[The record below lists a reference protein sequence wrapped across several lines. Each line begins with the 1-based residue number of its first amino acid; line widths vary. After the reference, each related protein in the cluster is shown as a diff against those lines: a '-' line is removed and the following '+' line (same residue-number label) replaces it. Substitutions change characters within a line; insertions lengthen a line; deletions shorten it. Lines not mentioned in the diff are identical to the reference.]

1 MTALLDLS
9 FLVAAADASDI
20 NHAAARAW
28 LRRVDEPL
36 AVCALTLG
44 EADLVLQGAL
54 GPDATV
60 ALIDSIVRGQVR
72 LVAPTDA
79 DLDRAAVLIG
89 EHAEHRPRLAD
100 ALLVAAAER
109 LGASRIATFDRRPI
123 AVLRTTGRRGVPLE
137 P

>member
-1 MTALLDLS
+1 VTAILDVS

-20 NHAAARAW
+20 NHGAARAW

-44 EADLVLQGAL
+44 EADLVLQAAL
-54 GPDATV
+54 GAAATL
-60 ALIDSIVRGQVR
+60 ALLESIVRGQVR
-72 LVAPTDA
+72 LVAPADA
-79 DLDRAAVLIG
+79 DLERAADLVR

-109 LGASRIATFDRRPI
+109 VRATRIATFDRRPL
-123 AVLRTTGRRGVPLE
+123 AVLRAPGSRGIPLE

>member
-1 MTALLDLS
+1 MTAILDVS

-20 NHAAARAW
+20 NHGAARAW

-36 AVCALTLG
+36 AVCTLSLG
-44 EADLVLQGAL
+44 EADIVLQPAL
-54 GPDATV
+54 GAGATL
-60 ALIDSIVRGQVR
+60 ALLDSIGRGQVR
-72 LVAPTDA
+72 LVAPADA
-79 DLDRAAVLIG
+79 DLERAAALIR

-109 LGASRIATFDRRPI
+109 LHASRIATFDRRPL
-123 AVLRTTGRRGVPLE
+123 AVLRAEGSRGTPLE